1 MSHDDVTIVLGSD
14 PLPEPRADDALDREG
29 VVNFPATTKPALAPS
44 DLQAVYFGEGTIL
57 PPPALVK
64 DTLPKDGIAI
74 IGGQSGAGKTFIVC
88 NLAVALASEA
98 PFFGRRVKER
108 VGVAILAAEGASTL
122 PSRLKVAAE
131 AVVGGDHLPIAHTPI
146 GLNLLDKREV
156 DRVVQHLREVD
167 EHFRNHFGVR
177 LGAIFIDTLAA
188 AFDLKDENDNAE
200 ASKAIRRMRS
210 IAGALNAVVVGV
222 HHYGK
227 DKTTGLRGASAWRAG
242 ADAVISVLADR
253 DELTGQVSN
262 RSLAL
267 AKSRVG
273 EEGPI
278 APFELKGVLIGKD
291 EDGDAV
297 TSCII
302 VPALH
307 RTGELIIT
315 TERKKSES
323 AAVTAFKKAFDEA
336 LNAFG
341 ETRAVQ
347 GNGPMVR
354 MVAFS
359 HVRDA
364 FARFYVTG
372 ESDEKKREDALRSAR
387 NRALKQVRA
396 AHLYA
401 EGVWDGTEWI
411 WQSS

>member
-1 MSHDDVTIVLGSD
+1 MSYDDVTIVLGSD
-14 PLPEPRADDALDREG
+14 PLPGPRADDALDREG
-29 VVNFPATTKPALAPS
+29 VVNFPATTKPALALS

-108 VGVAILAAEGASTL
+108 VGVAILAAEGAATL
-122 PSRLKVAAE
+122 PSRMKVAAE
-131 AVVGGDHLPIAHTPI
+131 AVVESDRLPIAHTPT
-146 GLNLLDKREV
+146 GLNLLDKKV
-156 DRVVQHLREVD
+156 VVRVIKHLQEVD
-167 EHFRNHFGVR
+167 ERFRNDFGVR

-188 AFDLKDENDNAE
+188 AFDLEDENNNAE

-210 IAGALNAVVVGV
+210 IGGAVNAVVVGV

-242 ADAVISVLADR
+242 ADAIISVLADR

-267 AKSRVG
+267 AKSRAG

-297 TSCII
+297 TSCVV
-302 VPALH
+302 VPSLH
-307 RTGELIIT
+307 RAGELIIT

-323 AAVTAFKKAFDEA
+323 AAVVRLTESESGEVTKTARIKLADMRAALVDLGRHLGTFDAKREQKAENPLA
-336 LNAFG
+336 RLIR
-341 ETRAVQ
+341 EVQ
-347 GNGPMVR
+347 GTSLPI
-354 MVAFS
+354 VANPPGDEDE
-359 HVRDA
+359 VEDDA
-364 FARFYVTG
+364 
-372 ESDEKKREDALRSAR
+372 
-387 NRALKQVRA
+387 A
-396 AHLYA
+396 A
-401 EGVWDGTEWI
+401 
-411 WQSS
+411 

>member
-1 MSHDDVTIVLGSD
+1 MPPEGFTIYEGGD
-14 PLPEPRADDALDREG
+14 PLPVPGVSDARDAKG
-29 VVNFPATTKPALAPS
+29 VVSFPAATKPTLAPS
-44 DLQAVYFGEGTIL
+44 DLQAVYYGEGDIL

-108 VGVAILAAEGASTL
+108 VGVAILAAEGAATL

-131 AVVGGDHLPIAHTPI
+131 AVVGGHLLPIAHTPI

-156 DRVVQHLREVD
+156 DRLVQHLREVN
-167 EHFRNHFGVR
+167 EHFRNHFAVR

-210 IAGALNAVVVGV
+210 IGLALNAVVVGV

-227 DKTTGLRGASAWRAG
+227 DKTTGLRGASAWRGG

-278 APFELKGVLIGKD
+278 APFDLKGVLIGED
-291 EDGDAV
+291 EDGDPV

-307 RTGELIIT
+307 RAGELVVSK
-315 TERKKSES
+315 ERQKSES

-341 ETRAVQ
+341 ETRTVQ

-372 ESDEKKREDALRSAR
+372 ESDDKKRADALRSAR
-387 NRALKQVRA
+387 NRALTQVRA
-396 AHLYA
+396 GRLYA
-401 EGVWDGTEWI
+401 EGAWDGTEWI
-411 WQSS
+411 WQLS